1 MANPGS
7 APRVWL
13 LDTTGFLPGGSMS
26 RYLDLLESGLG
37 ANAEHGWELRRQRV
51 GLPLKLKA
59 WIPLRLRAPLHH
71 LLAFVATYLA
81 TRVGR
86 PDLVHVIDGSHAYLI
101 RALPARCAAVATI
114 HDLIPLLQAEGAL
127 GPLRPSPLGRRL
139 ALLGLH
145 TLERADALI
154 TVSGSTRND
163 LARRSP
169 NAAAR
174 ARVVHSALRA
184 QAAGRLPPGV
194 PGSYVLHVGNDSF
207 YKNRDGLLRIFA
219 RMADR
224 TKAHLVLVGPPLNE
238 GQRAFLNR
246 EGLSERV
253 HRLDGVDETALGALY
268 RDAELFLFPSLYEGY
283 GWPPLEAMA
292 LGCPVVCS
300 DRASLPELVGDAAVL
315 ADPEDELSFVAAA
328 LRVLGDPAQRD
339 ALRERGLKQVR
350 RYALKAM
357 TEGVLEAYAAA
368 RARNMER

>member
-51 GLPLKLKA
+51 GLPLKLKG
-59 WIPLRLRAPLHH
+59 WIPARLRAPLHH

-127 GPLRPSPLGRRL
+127 GPLRPSPLGHRL
-139 ALLGLH
+139 ALLGLRA
-145 TLERADALI
+145 LERADALM
-154 TVSGSTRND
+154 TDSDSTRND
-163 LARRSP
+163 LTRRSP

-174 ARVVHSALRA
+174 ARVVHLALRA
-184 QAAGRLPPGV
+184 QAAGRLPLGV
-194 PGSYVLHVGNDSF
+194 PGSYVLHVGNDGF

-224 TKAHLVLVGPPLNE
+224 TKAHMVLVGPPLSE
-238 GQRAFLNR
+238 GQRAFLSG

-253 HRLDGVDETALGALY
+253 HCLDGVDETALGALY
-268 RDAELFLFPSLYEGY
+268 RNAGLFLFPSLYEGY

-292 LGCPVVCS
+292 VGCPTVCS

-315 ADPEDELSFVAAA
+315 ADPEDEAGFAAAA
-328 LRVLGDPAQRD
+328 LALLNDPAKHADLCRRGPDRVKRFSLEAMSIAVAAVYAD
-339 ALRERGLKQVR
+339 ALRNRKKR
-350 RYALKAM
+350 
-357 TEGVLEAYAAA
+357 
-368 RARNMER
+368 